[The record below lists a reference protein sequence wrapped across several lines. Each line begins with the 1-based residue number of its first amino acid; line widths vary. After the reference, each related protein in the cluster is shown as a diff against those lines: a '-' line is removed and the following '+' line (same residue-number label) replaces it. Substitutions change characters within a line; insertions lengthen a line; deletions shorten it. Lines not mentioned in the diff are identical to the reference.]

1 MKHTSPEIQNE
12 ILEIMSLQVL
22 CEIAQNIQSSV
33 IYSIMADETADI
45 SSKKQLICCIR
56 WVDDNLRQHEK
67 FTGIDP
73 IVNISAGCIVS
84 VVKDMLL

>member
-1 MKHTSPEIQNE
+1 
-12 ILEIMSLQVL
+12 MSLQVL

-56 WVDDNLRQHEK
+56 WVDDNLTQHKE
-67 FTGIDP
+67 FIGIDP
-73 IVNISAGCIVS
+73 IVNTSAGYIVS
-84 VVKDMLL
+84 VVKDILL

>member
-12 ILEIMSLQVL
+12 ILEIMSLPVL

-56 WVDDNLRQHEK
+56 WVDDNLTQHEE
-67 FTGIDP
+67 FIGIDP
-73 IVNISAGCIVS
+73 IVNTSAGYIVS
-84 VVKDMLL
+84 VVKDILL

>member
-22 CEIAQNIQSSV
+22 CEIAQIIQSSV

-56 WVDDNLRQHEK
+56 WVDDNLTQHEE
-67 FTGIDP
+67 FIGIDP
-73 IVNISAGCIVS
+73 IVNTSAGYIVS
-84 VVKDMLL
+84 VVKDILL

>member
-56 WVDDNLRQHEK
+56 WVDDNLTQHEE
-67 FTGIDP
+67 FIGIDP
-73 IVNISAGCIVS
+73 IVNTSAGYIVS
-84 VVKDMLL
+84 VVKDILL

>member
-45 SSKKQLICCIR
+45 SSKKQLICCIQ
-56 WVDDNLRQHEK
+56 WVDDNLTQHEE
-67 FTGIDP
+67 FIGIDP
-73 IVNISAGCIVS
+73 IVNTSAGYIVS
-84 VVKDMLL
+84 VVKDILL